1 MENMISGEILI
12 VEDDKDI
19 NELLATAVKRAGY
32 DIVQAWSG
40 TEANA
45 VFNEG

>member
-19 NELLATAVKRAGY
+19 NELLATAVKRA
-32 DIVQAWSG
+32 
-40 TEANA
+40 
-45 VFNEG
+45 

>member
-19 NELLATAVKRAGY
+19 NVLLDLMLPGMRER
-32 DIVQAWSG
+32 S
-40 TEANA
+40 
-45 VFNEG
+45 F